1 MKIARSSE
9 IPHQLF
15 RPFFDYWSRQRDGR
29 PWPRR
34 ADITLDCLRSAAAN
48 TAFCRVETPYRDL
61 DSLIFTN
68 VGTHVELATGQ
79 QITGATVG
87 QLLRNVGSSPEFTR
101 CFSEYGLVATEG
113 GCTYNEGR
121 FPWPDHTWLAY
132 RRLVMA
138 LGEGDSSGD
147 LPSGL
152 FVVVDLNAEGLGL
165 TLPETLRER
174 EGAEATPSHP
184 WSDPALRLRRG
195 NAGAR
200 TGNGLLD

>member
-1 MKIARSSE
+1 MKITRSSE
-9 IPHQLF
+9 IPHRLL
-15 RPFFDYWSRQRDGR
+15 RPFFEYWSRQRDGR

-34 ADITLDCLRSAAAN
+34 GDITLDCLRSAAAN

-61 DSLIFTN
+61 DSLSFTN
-68 VGTHVELATGQ
+68 VGTHIELATGLP
-79 QITGATVG
+79 ITGATVG

-138 LGEGDSSGD
+138 LGEDDSFSD
-147 LPSGL
+147 SPSGL

-165 TLPETLRER
+165 TLPETLSEFAS
-174 EGAEATPSHP
+174 AEAAPSQP
-184 WSDPALRLRRG
+184 WSDPALKLRRG

-200 TGNGLLD
+200 TGTGLLD